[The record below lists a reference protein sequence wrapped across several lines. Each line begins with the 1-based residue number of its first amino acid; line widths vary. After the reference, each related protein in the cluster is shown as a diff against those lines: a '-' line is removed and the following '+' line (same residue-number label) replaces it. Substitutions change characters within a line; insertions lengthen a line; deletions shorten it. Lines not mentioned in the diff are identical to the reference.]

1 MKQLVINV
9 KDNKLSFFLELI
21 KNFDFITVEDTGDWY
36 SLLSTEEK
44 QSIDK
49 GLDDIKNGRV
59 KPHAEVM
66 ESVKAKIQ
74 ILKDR

>member
-21 KNFDFITVEDTGDWY
+21 KNFDFITVEDTADWY
-36 SLLSTEEK
+36 SLLSSEEK
-44 QSIDK
+44 QSIEK
-49 GLDDIKNGRV
+49 GLGDIKNGRV

-74 ILKDR
+74 SLKDR